1 MENMEANLSSLKIKN
16 EENLILE
23 LDPSI
28 KSDWN
33 KQEPIDQL
41 TSSGFCQRKV
51 ASDGAC
57 LFNAVS
63 LAIDGDV
70 TKSDQIRQEIAA
82 IIL

>member
-1 MENMEANLSSLKIKN
+1 M
-16 EENLILE
+16 
-23 LDPSI
+23 
-28 KSDWN
+28 
-33 KQEPIDQL
+33 L

-70 TKSDQIRQEIAA
+70 TKSYQIRQEIAA
-82 IIL
+82 IILSDEQKYNRSFLGGMMEPI